1 MDLFENE
8 DSFNHI
14 HYINIHYKLI
24 YHMLKYGHNFLKSP
38 YMALI
43 KIF

>member
-14 HYINIHYKLI
+14 LIHYKLI